1 MAMQAHLI
9 TQFGSVAYLASKCL
23 IGIQLRTGVNLI
35 GLRSLP
41 GPLGLQ
47 VSGYVLL
54 GSPGVGVVLLDLVV
68 VRDVSQLLLVRTY
81 S

>member
-1 MAMQAHLI
+1 M
-9 TQFGSVAYLASKCL
+9 
-23 IGIQLRTGVNLI
+23 GVNLI

-41 GPLGLQ
+41 GPPGLL

-54 GSPGVGVVLLDLVV
+54 GLLV
-68 VRDVSQLLLVRTY
+68 VRDVSQLLLVWTY

>member
-1 MAMQAHLI
+1 M
-9 TQFGSVAYLASKCL
+9 
-23 IGIQLRTGVNLI
+23 NLI

-54 GSPGVGVVLLDLVV
+54 GPPGVGVVLLDLLG
-68 VRDVSQLLLVRTY
+68 VRDVGQLLQVRT
-81 S
+81 

>member
-1 MAMQAHLI
+1 M
-9 TQFGSVAYLASKCL
+9 
-23 IGIQLRTGVNLI
+23 NLI

-41 GPLGLQ
+41 GPPGLL

-54 GSPGVGVVLLDLVV
+54 GSPVVGVVLLDLPV
-68 VRDVSQLLLVRTY
+68 VRDVGQLLQVR